1 MRLLHVKLSSCSF
14 AGPFFVAV
22 FADSASMPLT
32 GLVTLVLSVPR
43 HLIPWI
49 FGRYM

>member
-22 FADSASMPLT
+22 FADSASMPLA
-32 GLVTLVLSVPR
+32 GHNSCAVCSAAFDSMG
-43 HLIPWI
+43 I
-49 FGRYM
+49 